1 MNPVDR
7 LHNRHLLVVGG
18 TRGIGRAFT
27 RLAVAMGARVSI
39 LARTPQPESPVA
51 GARAY
56 RADVRES
63 ATIEPAIAR
72 VVAEQGK
79 LNGLAFFQR
88 HRGEENAWMGNIAA
102 TLTAT
107 KEVIEGSLAHID
119 TAQDSSIVVLA
130 SSASR
135 FVADEQ
141 DAGYHAAKTGV
152 LGLVRYLAFKLGP
165 QGIRVNAVS
174 PGTLLKEESK
184 KFFLEDQRLH
194 RMYQRVT
201 PLRRM
206 GTAEEVAQVVVF
218 LLSPASSFVTGQ
230 EIWVDG
236 GVSLHWHES
245 MARAWLDDPLTEV
258 EQPRNE

>member
-1 MNPVDR
+1 MTPMDPDR
-7 LHNRHLLVVGG
+7 LQNRHLLVVGG
-18 TRGIGRAFT
+18 TKGIGKAFA
-27 RLAVAMGARVSI
+27 RLAAELGAKLSILSRTDSAPPPAPIARLYRAEVTETGKLEEVVARVIS
-39 LARTPQPESPVA
+39 
-51 GARAY
+51 
-56 RADVRES
+56 
-63 ATIEPAIAR
+63 
-72 VVAEQGK
+72 EQGK

-88 HRGEENAWMGNIAA
+88 YRGKENAWAGNIAT

-107 KEVIEGSLAHID
+107 KELIETCVPNVDATRD
-119 TAQDSSIVVLA
+119 ASIVVLA

-141 DAGYHAAKTGV
+141 DEGYHAAKAGV

-165 QGIRVNAVS
+165 KGIRVNAVS

-184 KFFLEDQRLH
+184 KHFLENRKLH
-194 RMYQRVT
+194 QMYERIT

-206 GTAEEVAQVVVF
+206 GTAEEVARVVAF

-245 MARAWLDDPLTEV
+245 MARSWLD
-258 EQPRNE
+258 QPFSA